1 MVTVLLEELTPEA
14 RTFCEREGLAR
25 YLQLAVQLVR
35 EHYPETR
42 EMYAELVHDPDSDEE
57 WMALNAEVPVSVEEM
72 LARDEP
78 FLDRWI
84 AAAPWP
90 QRDKIAIMLYPA

>member
-1 MVTVLLEELTPEA
+1 MTALLAELTPEVQA
-14 RTFCEREGLAR
+14 FCKREGIAA

-35 EHYPETR
+35 EHYPEAR
-42 EMYAELVHDPDSDEE
+42 EMYAEIVYDPDSDEE
-57 WMALNAEVPVSVEEM
+57 WIALHVEVPVDVDEM

-90 QRDKIAIMLYPA
+90 ERDKIAIMLYPA

>member
-1 MVTVLLEELTPEA
+1 MTVLLEELTPEVHA
-14 RTFCEREGLAR
+14 FCERAGIAA

-35 EHYPETR
+35 EHYPEAR
-42 EMYAELVHDPDSDEE
+42 EMNAEIVHDPDSGEE
-57 WMALNAEVPVSVEEM
+57 WMALNIEVPVGVDEM

-90 QRDKIAIMLYPA
+90 ERDKIAIMLYPA